1 MKLKYLFEKKAN
13 YLYMIISGD
22 YDENE
27 LMDIIQIIFDE
38 CIKEKTHKILVNVL
52 EVDWENFG
60 IIQRFYLGDEI
71 AKVLSNKIKFAAV
84 LTIENLNHFT
94 ETVASNRGAHMKVFH
109 DLITAE
115 SWIESD

>member
-13 YLYMIISGD
+13 YLYMKISGD
-22 YDENE
+22 YNQDEFME
-27 LMDIIQIIFDE
+27 FIQIILNE
-38 CIKEKTHKILVNVL
+38 CIKEKTNKVLANML
-52 EVDWENFG
+52 EVDWVNFG
-60 IIQRFYLGDEI
+60 TIQRFYLGDEI
-71 AKVLSNKIKFAAV
+71 AKVLSNKIKLAAV